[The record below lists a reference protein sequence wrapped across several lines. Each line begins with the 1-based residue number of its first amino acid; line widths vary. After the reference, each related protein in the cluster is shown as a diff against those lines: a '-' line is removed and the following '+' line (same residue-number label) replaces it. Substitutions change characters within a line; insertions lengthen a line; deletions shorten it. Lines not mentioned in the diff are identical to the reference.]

1 MGVGKL
7 EGQTLVANLIT
18 GQQGAE
24 KVRTLSGGGEEARAG
39 VDGKPLTGGTPDLGK
54 TTKTTKKNTPPDGG
68 SGQSNAQRGWK

>member
-24 KVRTLSGGGEEARAG
+24 KVRTLSGGGEKARTG
-39 VDGKPLTGGTPDLGK
+39 VDGKPLTGGTPDWGK
-54 TTKTTKKNTPPDGG
+54 TTKTTKQKHPT
-68 SGQSNAQRGWK
+68 